1 MNFNEELEKLMQ
13 TKIQLISKLKSIETE
28 LKNSKEQE
36 ILQHNDKMD
45 TYHKLVE
52 SYSCFDS
59 KKIGNIIAS
68 LVTAFEGKEYIYQE
82 CLCCPH
88 FDQHYYIRIIID
100 KENKRD
106 YYGSI
111 IGGGKVICLSSCKV
125 DPNSALSWSSVET
138 QIPFYRAN
146 TTTHFLD
153 TCVKFDDFY
162 YVKNFIDELISYKLE
177 HNLKE
182 ISSKELRKL
191 IGNFISSRIGQ
202 IELLKENRLLIQQQ
216 EDLKQK
222 AGEYERSQKLLLQ
235 EFHSSDSSRCRV
247 RDRKPRSFKPPIL
260 KDIDPIMYNVLHY

>member
-52 SYSCFDS
+52 SYSYFDS

-68 LVTAFEGKEYIYQE
+68 LVTAFEGKEYVYQE
-82 CLCCPH
+82 CLCCHH
-88 FDQHYYIRIIID
+88 FDTYYIRIIID

-111 IGGGKVICLSSCKV
+111 IAGRKVIRLSFCEV
-125 DPNSALSWSSVET
+125 DTNSALSWSSIGT
-138 QIPFYRAN
+138 QLPFYRAN

-153 TCVKFDDFY
+153 TCVEFGDFY
-162 YVKNFIDELISYKLE
+162 YVKAFLDELISYKLE
-177 HNLKE
+177 YNLKE
-182 ISSKELRKL
+182 IPSEELRKL
-191 IGNFISSRIGQ
+191 MENFISSRI
-202 IELLKENRLLIQQQ
+202 EEFELFKLLKEERLLIQRQ

-222 AGEYERSQKLLLQ
+222 AGEYERSQQLMLER
-235 EFHSSDSSRCRV
+235 EFRI
-247 RDRKPRSFKPPIL
+247 KKYYF
-260 KDIDPIMYNVLHY
+260 

>member
-45 TYHKLVE
+45 AYHKLIE
-52 SYSCFDS
+52 SYSYFDS

-68 LVTAFEGKEYIYQE
+68 LITALEEKEYVYQE

-88 FDQHYYIRIIID
+88 FGTDYYIRIIID

-111 IGGGKVICLSSCKV
+111 ISGWKVICLSSCKV
-125 DPNSALSWSSVET
+125 DTNSASSWSSIGT
-138 QIPFYRAN
+138 QIPFYCAN

-153 TCVKFDDFY
+153 TCVEFGDFY
-162 YVKNFIDELISYKLE
+162 YVKAFIDELISYKME

-182 ISSKELRKL
+182 IPSKELRKL
-191 IGNFISSRIGQ
+191 IGSFISSRIEQ
-202 IELLKENRLLIQQQ
+202 IELTKKDELLRQQQ
-216 EDLKQK
+216 EELRQK
-222 AGEYERSQKLLLQ
+222 AGEYERGQRLLLQ
-235 EFHSSDSSRCRV
+235 RVHSPALK
-247 RDRKPRSFKPPIL
+247 KPHSFKPPIL

>member
-13 TKIQLISKLKSIETE
+13 TKIQYTSELKSIETE
-28 LKNSKEQE
+28 EQSELNRMNQE

-52 SYSCFDS
+52 SYSYFDS
-59 KKIGNIIAS
+59 KRIGNVIAS
-68 LVTAFEGKEYIYQE
+68 LVSALEGKEYVYQE

-88 FDQHYYIRIIID
+88 FGTDYYIRIIID

-111 IGGGKVICLSSCKV
+111 IGGGKVIRLSSCKV
-125 DPNSALSWSSVET
+125 DRNSASSWSSIGT
-138 QIPFYRAN
+138 QIPFYCAN

-153 TCVKFDDFY
+153 TCVKFGDFY
-162 YVKNFIDELISYKLE
+162 YVKAFIDELISYKLE

-182 ISSKELRKL
+182 IPSKELRKL
-191 IGNFISSRIGQ
+191 IGNFISSRIEHV
-202 IELLKENRLLIQQQ
+202 ELLKKDRLLIQQQ

-222 AGEYERSQKLLLQ
+222 AGEYERDQQLVLEK
-235 EFHSSDSSRCRV
+235 EFGYSTCRI
-247 RDRKPRSFKPPIL
+247 RTRKYEPSPTAYIIYP
-260 KDIDPIMYNVLHY
+260 